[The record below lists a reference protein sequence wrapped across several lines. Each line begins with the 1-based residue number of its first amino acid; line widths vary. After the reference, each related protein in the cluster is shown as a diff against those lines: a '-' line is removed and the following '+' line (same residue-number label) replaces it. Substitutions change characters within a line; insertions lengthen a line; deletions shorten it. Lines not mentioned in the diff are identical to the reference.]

1 MRERE
6 SEGNVA
12 HVVCGVWVVR
22 VKKMRS
28 EVNGDHSRVTLKGDR
43 SVTTY
48 AGKIMISFFYKA

>member
-6 SEGNVA
+6 SEGNVT

-28 EVNGDHSRVTLKGDR
+28 EVNGDHSRVDR

-48 AGKIMISFFYKA
+48 VGKIMISFFYKA